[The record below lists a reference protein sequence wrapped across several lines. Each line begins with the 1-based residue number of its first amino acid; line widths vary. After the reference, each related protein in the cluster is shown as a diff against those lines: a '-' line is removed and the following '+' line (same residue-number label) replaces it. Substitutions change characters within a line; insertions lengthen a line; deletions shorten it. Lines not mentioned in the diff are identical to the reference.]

1 MGKAYATRAS
11 RAVSKKEAV
20 ALQEEGFASMQSV
33 FSRGSYAGLQGCG
46 TAGLGGECVWYVWC
60 GGVCVWVGA
69 TGDKGAEGDSLID
82 GLQRRGSADASV
94 PHSSSLFASLACLQ
108 WTS

>member
-46 TAGLGGECVWYVWC
+46 TAGLGGEQ
-60 GGVCVWVGA
+60 GGKQQAPKELMVELGGWTAA
-69 TGDKGAEGDSLID
+69 T
-82 GLQRRGSADASV
+82 LQRRRLYVCPAPARRADL
-94 PHSSSLFASLACLQ
+94 PHLPVCLQ